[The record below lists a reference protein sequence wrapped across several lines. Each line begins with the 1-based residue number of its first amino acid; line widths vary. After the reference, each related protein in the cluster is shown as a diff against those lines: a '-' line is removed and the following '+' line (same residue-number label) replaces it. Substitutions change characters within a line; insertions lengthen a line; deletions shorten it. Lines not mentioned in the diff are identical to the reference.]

1 MKEVIQKL
9 QPNDIV
15 SLPAFELL
23 KYIEGYERYQYVRR
37 LNPTTFYEVYKTKIA
52 EKLPFDEVVDILRK
66 EVE

>member
-1 MKEVIQKL
+1 MKEIIKKL

-23 KYIEGYERYQYVRR
+23 KYIEGYERYQYVKR

-52 EKLPFDEVVDILRK
+52 EKLPIDEVVDILRK
-66 EVE
+66 ELA

>member
-1 MKEVIQKL
+1 MKEVIKKL

-37 LNPTTFYEVYKTKIA
+37 LNPTTFYEVYKAKVA
-52 EKLPFDEVVDILRK
+52 ENIPFDDVVDILRK